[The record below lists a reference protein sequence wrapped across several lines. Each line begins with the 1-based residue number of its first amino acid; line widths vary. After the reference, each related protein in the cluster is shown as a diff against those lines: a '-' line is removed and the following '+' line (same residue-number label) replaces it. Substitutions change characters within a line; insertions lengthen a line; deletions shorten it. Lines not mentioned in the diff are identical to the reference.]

1 MYPYTP
7 LHHVNVTSIISNTRT
22 HILIF
27 LYKANLPFDLY
38 LEEGR
43 NRCGFLPFPST
54 PYEITIC
61 FMNRSLLF
69 GNDDWIVSRLLFHN
83 YYLLT
88 WLSIIVRKGI
98 DTNF

>member
-1 MYPYTP
+1 MRFY
-7 LHHVNVTSIISNTRT
+7 I
-22 HILIF
+22 
-27 LYKANLPFDLY
+27 
-38 LEEGR
+38 
-43 NRCGFLPFPST
+43 PFPST
-54 PYEITIC
+54 PYEITIY
-61 FMNRSLLF
+61 FMNKSLLF